1 MTSIKQSNFVKNC
14 YITLWLDKINENC
27 NKFIKSGSWNTGKMY
42 GMVETHKVDNIVC
55 VITGG
60 YNISFETPS
69 ISVEKTLY
77 QRFLWVCQ
85 NVFLHTFLKKNPR
98 GNI

>member
-1 MTSIKQSNFVKNC
+1 MFKQKA
-14 YITLWLDKINENC
+14 LEWLEKWLDNINENW
-27 NKFIKSGSWNTGKMY
+27 NKLGKWNAGKMY
-42 GMVETHKVDNIVC
+42 GMVKTHQVNNIVC

-85 NVFLHTFLKKNPR
+85 NVFLHTFLKKNNR